1 MKSELSRAKDRAWEA
16 FSKYIRLRDCLKT
29 TGTPD
34 WGICIT
40 CNKRTP
46 FKEYQAG
53 HMVEGRKNAVL
64 YDEEIVN
71 GQCQDCNG
79 YGGGEYA
86 RYALVMEERHSRQW
100 VLDKLNLKHVTKPMK
115 AWEHREIAQIYKKK
129 YNELKC
135 DILDPEC

>member
-29 TGTPD
+29 TGDPE

-40 CNKRTP
+40 CGKRTYY
-46 FKEYQAG
+46 KEYQAG
-53 HMVEGRKNAVL
+53 HLVEGRKNAVL

-71 GQCQDCNG
+71 GQCEVCNG

-86 RYALVMEERHSRQW
+86 KYALVMAKRYSEQW
-100 VLDKLNLKHVTKPMK
+100 VLDKLALKHTTKPMK
-115 AWEHREIAQIYKKK
+115 AYEHREIAEIYKKK
-129 YNELKC
+129 YKELESKS
-135 DILDPEC
+135 